1 MIDNYYHSRLRL
13 FAFDN
18 HWVFDGEFASM
29 AEEFGGFVQL
39 ANWIKSELIE
49 DKEALFYNLI
59 GNSEAIDTL

>member
-1 MIDNYYHSRLRL
+1 
-13 FAFDN
+13 
-18 HWVFDGEFASM
+18 M
-29 AEEFGGFVQL
+29 AEDFGVFVQL